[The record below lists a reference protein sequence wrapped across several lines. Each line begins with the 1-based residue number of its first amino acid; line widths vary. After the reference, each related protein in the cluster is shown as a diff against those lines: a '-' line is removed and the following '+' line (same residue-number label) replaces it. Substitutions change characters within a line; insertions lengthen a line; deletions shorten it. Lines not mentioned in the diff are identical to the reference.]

1 MNRKSEVI
9 RARVSKQTKQLFCQL
24 AKQEGMD
31 GSKLLRTLIHNYERP
46 FTLSPEQLETL
57 RYHFTNAARLGGLLN
72 QIAYHLNSEH
82 VKVQGGSEGEAEL
95 DAKELQ
101 TLCRDLE
108 REVQDLKQEIIRL
121 CRNHQVS

>member
-9 RARVSKQTKQLFCQL
+9 RARVSKQTKQLFYQL
-24 AKQEGMD
+24 AEQEGMD
-31 GSKLLRTLIHNYERP
+31 GSKLLRTLIYNYERP

-82 VKVQGGSEGEAEL
+82 VKVQGGGEGEAEL
-95 DAKELQ
+95 DARELQ

-108 REVQDLKQEIIRL
+108 REVQELKQEIIRL